1 MHKIFKKLGIYKLT
15 RICSLLLLCLGTC
28 NTLVSWQL
36 MRDFLRH
43 FDHCPSIY
51 TSPVAVIKHVS
62 PTFMA
67 EGNDVTVNVRGADAT
82 DSNGQMKK
90 CLLLVK
96 KYIANSLNNIFGRK
110 MLFLCTPYKC
120 TIFFFKICI
129 HIEHIN
135 KRCFFYSFFLIAKR
149 N

>member
-1 MHKIFKKLGIYKLT
+1 
-15 RICSLLLLCLGTC
+15 
-28 NTLVSWQL
+28 
-36 MRDFLRH
+36 MREFLWH

-51 TSPVAVIKHVS
+51 TSPQAVIKHES

-96 KYIANSLNNIFGRK
+96 KYSKKPKQYFWENI
-110 MLFLCTPYKC
+110 C
-120 TIFFFKICI
+120 
-129 HIEHIN
+129 
-135 KRCFFYSFFLIAKR
+135 
-149 N
+149 